1 MRVAVSERKL
11 ALEVIV
17 DDHLPELFVDR
28 TRVRQVLINLIGNSL
43 RFTERGGITVSAT
56 PKADGVL
63 FCVRDTG
70 IGIPAEEIPKVFE
83 TFGQAN
89 ATVWRRRGGSG
100 LGVPIS
106 RRFVEMHGGK
116 MWLESEVG
124 VGTSFF
130 FALPLPGVAAE
141 MASEASPQ
149 EDEFWAFAVG
159 PPKAPKLVML
169 LSREPNAAELMDS
182 YVKPFRLI
190 ATEQPLIAH
199 QQILK
204 LLPQALIVDQRMVAE
219 PEVQALIRTLPYD
232 LPVLTIRLP
241 GSSVTATELPPG
253 VRDYLLKPVL
263 RQALVHA
270 IEELRTEVRSLLV
283 VDDDPAMSRLVT
295 LTLVAAAEDGPAF
308 GAPIQ
313 LSAVHNGQDA
323 LEYLRGCGERRALPD
338 AILLDLGLP
347 DISGWD
353 VLAALQANPEWRAI
367 PVILLTA
374 AGLPEELDSRERNLL
389 ELSTSRPL
397 TQEELTGALSGLLQA
412 ICPKFPARADVPT
425 PPTGPSA

>member
-1 MRVAVSERKL
+1 MTERKL
-11 ALEVIV
+11 ALEVDV
-17 DDHLPELFVDR
+17 EGRLPELFVDR
-28 TRVRQVLINLIGNSL
+28 TRVRQVLINLISNSL
-43 RFTERGGITVSAT
+43 RFTEHGSITVLAT
-56 PKADGVL
+56 SKADGVL

-83 TFGQAN
+83 SFGQAN

-106 RRFVEMHGGK
+106 SRFVEMHGGK

-124 VGTSFF
+124 AGTSFF
-130 FALPLPGVAAE
+130 FTLPLPGVAAG
-141 MASEASPQ
+141 MPSEASPQ
-149 EDEFWAFAVG
+149 EEEDEFWAFAVWHS
-159 PPKAPKLVML
+159 KAPKLVML
-169 LSREPNAAELMDS
+169 LSREPNAADLIDS

-190 ATEQPLIAH
+190 ATDQPLTAH

-204 LLPQALIVDQRMVAE
+204 LLPQALIVDQRLAAE
-219 PEVQALIRTLPYD
+219 PEVQTLIRTLPYD

-241 GSSVTATELPPG
+241 GSSVTGMELPPG
-253 VRDYLLKPVL
+253 VRNYLLKPVL

-270 IEELRTEVRSLLV
+270 IEELPTEVQSLLV

-295 LTLVAAAEDGPAF
+295 LTLAAAAEDDPAF
-308 GAPIQ
+308 GAPMQ
-313 LSAVHNGQDA
+313 VSAVHNGQEA
-323 LEYLRGCGERRALPD
+323 LEYLRACGDGVPLPG

-347 DISGWD
+347 EISGWE
-353 VLAALQANPEWRAI
+353 VLAALQADPEWRAI
-367 PVILLTA
+367 PVILVTA

-397 TQEELTGALSGLLQA
+397 TQEELTGALTGLLQT
-412 ICPKFPARADVPT
+412 IRPKFPERADVPT
-425 PPTGPSA
+425 QPADPSA